1 MKTKKDTAK
10 LYREAAVRG
19 ASPVG
24 LVIILYEEALR
35 ALRRAEAAMER
46 GEVEERSLAIS
57 HALRVI
63 GYLQSVLD
71 FERGGRLAHQLSSFY
86 DYSKRRMLEANA
98 KNSAEI
104 LGRLIKDF
112 TDSTEAWREVERT
125 LAGPSQATETA
136 PGVRAARRPQDQPEE
151 AIRRWC
157 A

>member
-1 MKTKKDTAK
+1 MKAKKDTAK

-35 ALRRAEAAMER
+35 ALRRAEAAMGR

-57 HALRVI
+57 HALQVI

-71 FERGGRLAHQLSSFY
+71 FERGGRVALQLSSFY
-86 DYSKRRMLEANA
+86 DYSKRRMLEANVE
-98 KNSAEI
+98 NSAEI
-104 LGRLIKDF
+104 LGRLIKDL
-112 TDSTEAWREVERT
+112 TDSAEAWREVERA
-125 LAGPSQATETA
+125 LAGTSQATEPA